1 MPRKLRKNIR
11 KRKGALKHPIVK
23 LTPQQQLQQQIM
35 NDPTMLQQMSSN
47 PMLLNRVIGAQ
58 SGGLRAALLAKMAG
72 YGGAADGT
80 AYNPQSQMN
89 LSSLKNQITDV
100 KKSNIDIQKQI
111 SENEK
116 KLEYDRHTKKL
127 NELNVEKK
135 KKEEQLKELSTEEYA
150 KKVSEKAAEVAKME
164 QDVINLKNHTT
175 QYKVLKDEEIKQ
187 KALKTYMDSDEYKK
201 EVEANV
207 KAEKLLQLQNQTVQY
222 ENLAQES
229 KNNDAAM
236 QKAMKSAEYIK
247 ANNDWLDAQANAKA
261 AQLIGS
267 IRTKIQADEDSSNE
281 ALMNAD
287 FKNAFEALH
296 SKVKQVNDFSSG
308 KKLKSEGF
316 DKELKEVAQNLTKIT
331 DAATR
336 QAVQSAYDA
345 VRATVVESQEKEL
358 QQTKTDLVNAFLKT
372 KSQVGHY
379 AADGTYVPAGG
390 TYIPAGGTYIPAG
403 GTYILA
409 SGTYIPPNPPREV
422 PAPGL
427 PKTFTSSH
435 GHRHRHAP
443 KPTQQPTVQNPA
455 PQQQPQPTVQNT
467 APKPTQQPKPT
478 VQNPAPK
485 PTQQPKPTVQNPAQQ
500 QPQPTVQNT
509 APQPTQQPKPT
520 VQNPAQQPPPQTEQG
535 HKRSR
540 EQGNQDFLKMLKED
554 YGYPDTL
561 DFSDRYKEAIRK
573 FKEGNTDPNLFSFMA
588 QHQTGYNFKPGKYK
602 LAKGYDLIAY
612 HPNDMTEFTPR
623 YLVSEINDNSTIF
636 MKRVKNKDGTKEER
650 VMNADDLNRELVKNG
665 LGIYEMP
672 ADEVQETPQ
681 EEVQIQPDMEEIVQQ
696 QQLEEPE
703 GNEQVPPLETN
714 FTEPDE
720 DLEQPKNLD
729 PQQEYE
735 VNMESFQE
743 FKKNSADRVEE
754 YRKMFADIQ
763 KTPTPDENIQHR
775 MEELKES
782 VHKYNNP
789 FYLRPYNV
797 QSLAELG
804 ENKRLN
810 FDKTYRNE
818 TLFKVHSE
826 PNQYGNK
833 PTFVS
838 ADYGTTMRWGHK
850 ANPDRWFINLQP
862 QFQEVVDAMEV
873 NGEPDLA
880 GIFSAALM
888 PLKDMKDADILNQ
901 YEMNMADG
909 NITPDVLEHLSQRTT
924 QNHRDGIFGEE
935 FRKRVREREGRE
947 PIVHD
952 LANESLQNVIKT
964 YFADD
969 ELRRD
974 EYLRK
979 LKWTVPNEM
988 LVLKNMFLD
997 KIKPTTE
1004 INDAR
1009 LKRWVKAFPF
1019 TKDIVGNMERKPEW
1033 LQKHIFG
1040 NKFIPYGQAIFEEL
1054 EPKTQERV
1062 MQTIREDSNTN

>member
-23 LTPQQQLQQQIM
+23 LTPQQQLQQQMM

-47 PMLLNRVIGAQ
+47 PMLLSRVIGAQ

-296 SKVKQVNDFSSG
+296 SKVKLVNDFSSG

-316 DKELKEVAQNLTKIT
+316 DKELREVAQNMTKIT

-390 TYIPAGGTYIPAG
+390 TYIP
-403 GTYILA
+403 
-409 SGTYIPPNPPREV
+409 PNPPREA

-443 KPTQQPTVQNPA
+443 KPTQQPTQ
-455 PQQQPQPTVQNT
+455 QPTVQNT
-467 APKPTQQPKPT
+467 A
-478 VQNPAPK
+478 
-485 PTQQPKPTVQNPAQQ
+485 
-500 QPQPTVQNT
+500 PQPTVQNT
-509 APQPTQQPKPT
+509 APQPTVQNTAPQPT
-520 VQNPAQQPPPQTEQG
+520 VQNTAPQPTVQNTAQQQPQTEQG

-540 EQGNQDFLKMLKED
+540 EQGNQEFLKMLKEN

-573 FKEGNTDPNLFSFMA
+573 FKEGNTDPNLFSFMV
-588 QHQTGYNFKPGKYK
+588 QHQMGYNFKPGKYK

-612 HPNDMTEFTPR
+612 HPNDMDEFTPR

-636 MKRVKNKDGTKEER
+636 MKRVKNRDGTKEER
-650 VMNADDLNRELVKNG
+650 VMNADGLNRELVKNG

-681 EEVQIQPDMEEIVQQ
+681 EEVQIQPDMEEI
-696 QQLEEPE
+696 
-703 GNEQVPPLETN
+703 
-714 FTEPDE
+714 
-720 DLEQPKNLD
+720 
-729 PQQEYE
+729 
-735 VNMESFQE
+735 
-743 FKKNSADRVEE
+743 
-754 YRKMFADIQ
+754 
-763 KTPTPDENIQHR
+763 
-775 MEELKES
+775 
-782 VHKYNNP
+782 
-789 FYLRPYNV
+789 
-797 QSLAELG
+797 
-804 ENKRLN
+804 
-810 FDKTYRNE
+810 
-818 TLFKVHSE
+818 
-826 PNQYGNK
+826 
-833 PTFVS
+833 
-838 ADYGTTMRWGHK
+838 
-850 ANPDRWFINLQP
+850 
-862 QFQEVVDAMEV
+862 
-873 NGEPDLA
+873 
-880 GIFSAALM
+880 
-888 PLKDMKDADILNQ
+888 
-901 YEMNMADG
+901 
-909 NITPDVLEHLSQRTT
+909 
-924 QNHRDGIFGEE
+924 
-935 FRKRVREREGRE
+935 
-947 PIVHD
+947 
-952 LANESLQNVIKT
+952 
-964 YFADD
+964 
-969 ELRRD
+969 
-974 EYLRK
+974 
-979 LKWTVPNEM
+979 
-988 LVLKNMFLD
+988 
-997 KIKPTTE
+997 
-1004 INDAR
+1004 
-1009 LKRWVKAFPF
+1009 
-1019 TKDIVGNMERKPEW
+1019 
-1033 LQKHIFG
+1033 
-1040 NKFIPYGQAIFEEL
+1040 
-1054 EPKTQERV
+1054 
-1062 MQTIREDSNTN
+1062 

>member
-1 MPRKLRKNIR
+1 
-11 KRKGALKHPIVK
+11 
-23 LTPQQQLQQQIM
+23 
-35 NDPTMLQQMSSN
+35 
-47 PMLLNRVIGAQ
+47 
-58 SGGLRAALLAKMAG
+58 
-72 YGGAADGT
+72 
-80 AYNPQSQMN
+80 
-89 LSSLKNQITDV
+89 
-100 KKSNIDIQKQI
+100 
-111 SENEK
+111 
-116 KLEYDRHTKKL
+116 
-127 NELNVEKK
+127 
-135 KKEEQLKELSTEEYA
+135 
-150 KKVSEKAAEVAKME
+150 
-164 QDVINLKNHTT
+164 
-175 QYKVLKDEEIKQ
+175 
-187 KALKTYMDSDEYKK
+187 
-201 EVEANV
+201 
-207 KAEKLLQLQNQTVQY
+207 
-222 ENLAQES
+222 
-229 KNNDAAM
+229 M

-281 ALMNAD
+281 ALTNAD

-296 SKVKQVNDFSSG
+296 SKVKLVNDFSSG

-316 DKELKEVAQNLTKIT
+316 DKELREVAQNMTKIT

-390 TYIPAGGTYIPAG
+390 TYIPAGGTYI
-403 GTYILA
+403 LA
-409 SGTYIPPNPPREV
+409 SGTYIPPNPPREA

-435 GHRHRHAP
+435 GHRRRHAP

-455 PQQQPQPTVQNT
+455 QQPPPQP
-467 APKPTQQPKPT
+467 AQQ
-478 VQNPAPK
+478 
-485 PTQQPKPTVQNPAQQ
+485 PTVQNPAQQ
-500 QPQPTVQNT
+500 Q
-509 APQPTQQPKPT
+509 QPTQQPPP
-520 VQNPAQQPPPQTEQG
+520 QPAQQPPPQPAQQPQTEQG

-540 EQGNQDFLKMLKED
+540 EQGNQEFLKMLKEE
-554 YGYPDTL
+554 YGYPDTI

-573 FKEGNTDPNLFSFMA
+573 FKEGNADPNLFSFMT
-588 QHQTGYNFKPGKYK
+588 QHQIRYNLKPGKYK

-623 YLVSEINDNSTIF
+623 YWMSEINDNSTIF
-636 MKRVKNKDGTKEER
+636 MKRVKNIDGTKEER
-650 VMNADDLNRELVKNG
+650 VMNADDLNREFVKNG

-672 ADEVQETPQ
+672 AGGTYIPPDEVQETPQ

-703 GNEQVPPLETN
+703 GNEQIPPLETN
-714 FTEPDE
+714 FTELDE

-743 FKKNSADRVEE
+743 SKKNSADIVEE

-763 KTPTPDENIQHR
+763 KTPTSDENIQHR
-775 MEELKES
+775 MEVLKDN

-797 QSLAELG
+797 QSLDELG

-810 FDKTYRNE
+810 FNKTYRNE

-826 PNQYGNK
+826 PSQYGNK

-873 NGEPDLA
+873 NGERDIA

-888 PLKDMKDADILNQ
+888 PLKDMKHADILNQ

-909 NITPDVLEHLSQRTT
+909 NITPDVLKHLSQRTT

-935 FRKRVREREGRE
+935 FRKKVREREGRE

-964 YFADD
+964 YFADN
-969 ELRRD
+969 EMRRD

-1009 LKRWVKAFPF
+1009 LKDWVKAFPF
-1019 TKDIVGNMERKPEW
+1019 TKDI
-1033 LQKHIFG
+1033 I
-1040 NKFIPYGQAIFEEL
+1040 
-1054 EPKTQERV
+1054 
-1062 MQTIREDSNTN
+1062 